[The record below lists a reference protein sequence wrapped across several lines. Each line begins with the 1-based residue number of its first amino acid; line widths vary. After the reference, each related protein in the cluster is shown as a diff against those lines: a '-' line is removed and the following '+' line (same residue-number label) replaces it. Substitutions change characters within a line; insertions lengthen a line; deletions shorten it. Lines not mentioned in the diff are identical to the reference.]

1 MPTTRFVAFVCLGD
15 SLTVGYQSPSLYGG
29 YVETPYTDML
39 EPMARVRL
47 QEMGLKGYEAFF
59 INKGINGD
67 STDGM
72 LGRFRT
78 SVEAERP
85 NYVIIWAGINDLYAG
100 REPGQVMENLTRL
113 YARTL
118 ETGSKPIACTLTPT
132 EADDHMNSR
141 IRELNALITEHCD
154 EKGIRLVDLFSSLAG
169 PDGRLNPPYSDDGVH
184 LSPQGY
190 AAVAR
195 TVFEEV
201 VSFILEELAETSQ
214 GL

>member
-1 MPTTRFVAFVCLGD
+1 MCLGD
-15 SLTVGYQSPSLYGG
+15 SLTVGYQSPNPYSG
-29 YVETPYTDML
+29 YAETPYTDML

-47 QEMGLKGYEAFF
+47 QELGLKGYEAFF

-72 LGRFRT
+72 LDRFRT

-85 NYVIIWAGINDLYAG
+85 DYVIIWAGMNDLYAG
-100 REPGQVMENLTRL
+100 REPGRVMKNLARL

-118 ETGSKPIACTLTPT
+118 DTESKPIACTLTPM
-132 EADDHMNSR
+132 EDDGRMNSR
-141 IRELNALITEHCD
+141 IRELNTLLTEHCD
-154 EKGIRLVDLFSSLAG
+154 DKGIRVVDLFSSLAG
-169 PDGRLNPPYSDDGVH
+169 PDGRLNPLYSSDGVH
-184 LSPQGY
+184 LSLQGY

-195 TVFEEV
+195 TIFDEV
-201 VSFILEELAETSQ
+201 VSFILEGLAETSQ